1 MKLAALREII
11 PAVNFM
17 IDAAEAAEAADSAGQ
32 GPVGVS
38 AAELRLGALAGSAMP
53 PGAEAISGS

>member
-1 MKLAALREII
+1 MKLAALKEII

-17 IDAAEAAEAADSAGQ
+17 IDAAGPGGQ